1 MANQV
6 ELFCDQGT
14 DFSYALDLSN
24 DDGTGLNVAS
34 YTFTSS
40 IRKSYYSSSV
50 TANLTVT
57 VIDSANGNVQI
68 SMNSATTS
76 NIKAGRY
83 LYDVKMIDDANVTS
97 RIIEGII
104 TVYPQIT
111 K

>member
-14 DFSYALDLSN
+14 DFSITLDLSA
-24 DDGTGLNVAS
+24 DDGSAINVAGYS
-34 YTFTSS
+34 LSSS
-40 IRKSYYSSSV
+40 IRKSYYSSNV

-57 VIDSANGNVQI
+57 VVDTANGNI
-68 SMNSATTS
+68 RLSMNSATTT

-83 LYDVKMIDDANVTS
+83 LYDVKMVDSSNVTS
-97 RIIEGII
+97 RVIEGIV